1 MTDPE
6 CSHCGVL
13 ITDHS
18 TMVVRGDQ
26 TFCCNNCATAM
37 ARAQAPTDHPV
48 GSSG

>member
-18 TMVVRGDQ
+18 TMVERDGM

-37 ARAQAPTDHPV
+37 ARAQAPIDKPV
-48 GSSG
+48 GSTS